1 MRYLILAVCLLVH
14 VSGKPQS
21 TIRLG
26 EGILAG
32 EVTKHS
38 VILQARLTQTDT
50 LVAGDVPGAIG
61 MACFE
66 VATDSS
72 FTRAFRTPWQAA
84 VPEADHIIK
93 MPVADLRS
101 HTRYYYR
108 LRYGLWEDQIQ
119 LSRVGTFRTLA
130 GAERAEPV
138 RLALATC
145 MNYALYYTGRYR
157 GDSVVVPGYSGDRL
171 TGYPALVSILAQ
183 RPDYFISMGDNVYYD
198 RRVEGQKNAE
208 TRSEMRQRWH
218 EQFVQSRYHDLFAR
232 VPTYWEKDD
241 HDYRVDDADP
251 YLDTLPTHALGVATF
266 REQVPIVNPYD
277 VNPVTYRTHRINRD
291 VQIWL
296 TEGRDYRS
304 PNAMADGPD
313 KTLWGE
319 AQKAWLKETLLA
331 SDATFKFLIS
341 PTPMV
346 GPDDA
351 RKRDNHT
358 NQKGFRHERD
368 AFFRWLKDNNLL
380 GENFYVICGDRH
392 WQYHAIDPL
401 GVEEFSS
408 GALMDANARLGRVA
422 GDPASTDPEA
432 TVRQPYLQPKA
443 SGGFLMVEVIPAG
456 AGATATFTHYDEH
469 GAVLYETVKDAQ

>member
-1 MRYLILAVCLLVH
+1 M
-14 VSGKPQS
+14 
-21 TIRLG
+21 
-26 EGILAG
+26 AG
-32 EVTKHS
+32 EVTTHS

-50 LVAGDVPGAIG
+50 LVAGDVPGAPG
-61 MACFE
+61 VACFE
-66 VATDSS
+66 LATDSS
-72 FTRAFRTPWQAA
+72 FADAFRTPWQAA
-84 VPEADHIIK
+84 VAANDYIIK
-93 MPVADLRS
+93 TFVTGLRPR
-101 HTRYYYR
+101 TRYYYR
-108 LRYGLWEDQIQ
+108 LHYGQPEDKTR
-119 LSRVGTFRTLA
+119 LSRTGTFRTLA
-130 GAERAEPV
+130 GAKQTDTV

-145 MNYALYYTGRYR
+145 MNYALYYTGRYQ
-157 GDSVVVPGYSGDRL
+157 GDSLIVPGHAGDRL
-171 TGYPALVSILAQ
+171 TGYPALVSILEQ

-208 TRSEMRQRWH
+208 TQSEVRQRWH

-266 REQVPIVNPYD
+266 REQVPVVNPYD
-277 VNPVTYRTHRINRD
+277 ASPVTYRTHRINRD

-304 PNAMADGPD
+304 PNAMPDGPN

-319 AQKAWLKETLLA
+319 EQKEWLKETLLA

-351 RKRDNHT
+351 RKGDNHA
-358 NQKGFRHERD
+358 NQKGFRYERD
-368 AFFRWLKDNNLL
+368 AFFQWLRDNDLL
-380 GENFYVICGDRH
+380 DQNFYVICGDRH
-392 WQYHAIDPL
+392 WQYHAIDPS

-408 GALMDANARLGRVA
+408 GALMDANARLGRRA

-432 TVRQPYLQPKA
+432 IVRQPYLQPEA
-443 SGGFLMVEVIPAG
+443 SGGFLLLEVIPTD
-456 AGATATFTHYDEH
+456 AGATATFTHHDEH
-469 GAVLYETVKDAQ
+469 GVVLYEAVKEAQ

>member
-1 MRYLILAVCLLVH
+1 M
-14 VSGKPQS
+14 
-21 TIRLG
+21 
-26 EGILAG
+26 AG
-32 EVTKHS
+32 EVTTHS
-38 VILQARLTQTDT
+38 VILQSRLTQTDT
-50 LVAGDVPGAIG
+50 LVAGDVPGAAGI
-61 MACFE
+61 ACFE
-66 VATDSS
+66 LSTDSS
-72 FTRAFRTPWQAA
+72 FTEVFRTPWDAA
-84 VPEADHIIK
+84 VAKNDFIIK
-93 MPVADLRS
+93 LPITGLLP

-108 LRYGLWEDQIQ
+108 LRYGLREDQTQ
-119 LSRVGTFRTLA
+119 LSRVGTFRTLV

-145 MNYALYYTGRYR
+145 MNYALYYTGRYS
-157 GDSVVVPGYSGDRL
+157 GDSLVVPGHSGDRL
-171 TGYPALVSILAQ
+171 TGYPALVSIIEQ

-198 RRVEGQKNAE
+198 RRVESQKNAE

-251 YLDTLPTHALGVATF
+251 YLDTLPTHPLGVATF

-277 VNPVTYRTHRINRD
+277 IDPVTYRTHRISRD

-296 TEGRDYRS
+296 TEGRDHRS
-304 PNAMADGPD
+304 PNAMPDGPD

-331 SDATFKFLIS
+331 SDATFKLLIS

-351 RKRDNHT
+351 RKSDNHA
-358 NQKGFRHERD
+358 NQKGFQHERD
-368 AFFRWLKDNNLL
+368 EFFRWLRDNDLL
-380 GENFYVICGDRH
+380 EENFYVICGDRH
-392 WQYHAIDPL
+392 WQYHAIDPS

-408 GALMDANARLGRVA
+408 GALMDANARLGRRA

-432 TVRQPYLQPKA
+432 TVQQPYLQPEA
-443 SGGFLMVEVIPAG
+443 SGGFLVVEVVPTD
-456 AGATATFTHYDEH
+456 AGATATFTHYDEQ
-469 GAVLYETVKDAQ
+469 GVVLYETVKAASKK